1 MSRNRGSTESMAGI
15 RRKNK
20 LPSSSSMSDKQAGFL
35 NIVSSYLDG
44 MLDRTDGIPELEIR
58 FGTRDVVQPTTKQN
72 FDNVIQKLLA
82 SGYVFSKKNA
92 YSLKIQNEFVDP
104 KTGQTK
110 LSLIRAEIHG
120 INDVQK
126 YCKTNQPDD
135 KYVLFTQKMYARQPA
150 KSRESSSNVENQE
163 REESATIMPVIFD
176 DFNFKVSYQREKRI
190 ANTSTL
196 ARSIL
201 KTWNDNKKTFRY
213 INRTTMIHPD
223 FPFQIDLSV
232 VKESHRDRS
241 RYIPET
247 TFEAAKVLDCLPRYE
262 IEIEVINDQVGPGT
276 SFNHPKYLL
285 DKLRKTITTVLSG
298 IQETNYPVSYIEMQR
313 IQRKYHE
320 LLHPEEHEGRTSS
333 TNKRVRGLG
342 EDGGSGS
349 ESDSRS
355 DGGESDVESDGGAG
369 DSTRKI
375 QLRPKHFIG
384 PSSFTLQMQ
393 NIMPINPDSKS
404 PNIRLG
410 YSVTEKADGMRKL
423 LFIAP
428 KTGRIY
434 LIDTNMNIQFTGA
447 VSLNTKL
454 YNTLIDGEHILHNK
468 NGDFINLFLAFDIYY
483 VHKADVR
490 ARLFFPANDDEVLTN
505 FRLPLLISVVKNL
518 QTKCVSGGAD
528 SLPPIRIEHKIFEI
542 ATSQRSIFDCCAT
555 IMRKIEHEQQY
566 EYWCDGLI
574 FTPLQYG
581 VGSNVRNDGNA
592 GPLYKT
598 TWNHSFKWKPTRHNT
613 IDFLVTTKKDKT
625 QEEIVSNL
633 FKQGVDMSKCVQVQQ
648 YKTLI
653 LRVGYDE
660 KKHGYINPCN
670 EVIEGKNRGVDG
682 DGTVGGSG
690 GTDGYGD
697 DTSGDNYK
705 PAPFYPTYPYDND
718 AHICNIM
725 LRPDEA
731 GVYQMMTT
739 ENDIIMDETIVE
751 FSYDETKP
759 VNWRW
764 SPLRVRH
771 DKTAEYRAGGKN
783 YGNAYHVANSNWHSI
798 HNAITD
804 EMIMTGEG
812 IPDELSNEDVY
823 YNQSS
828 HGDGIDIGGGTKI
841 KSLTKGMRDFHNLY
855 VKRKLILGVA
865 KPGNTL
871 IDFAVGKG
879 GDLPKWIAAKL
890 GFVFGIDYSKD
901 NLEHKF
907 DGVCARYLE
916 SKKNKRNIP
925 PAIFIHGDS
934 SKEIKTGQAAI
945 SERYRIILR
954 SIFGEGPKDASI
966 LGRGVYPHYGRG
978 VDGFDICSVQ
988 FAIHYFFEDIK
999 KVHTFLQN
1007 VSECTK
1013 LGGYFIGTCFDGAR
1027 IFQALASVENGE
1039 EVSVFDSIDKAKNG
1053 GEEHKKIWSL
1063 RKKYNQTEFEPDSSS
1078 IGYEIEVFQ
1087 ESINKST
1094 KEYLVNFDYLTQLLE
1109 NYGFDLVTPEEAATT
1124 LNNPMPDG
1132 TGTFDSMFHQMEL
1145 DIKRARETSGA
1156 FGNSRYDEY
1165 GASLMMRPEEKRIS
1179 FYNRYFI
1186 FRKNRNINAKQLKNS
1201 FLSYAGLQE
1210 EHAQG
1215 AEAGS
1220 SVLDEET
1227 EKRAIEKITRASL
1240 PIDVATKPAIAAN
1253 ILKKMEQDKLQKQLD
1268 EGLIGSLTSATTA
1281 EEAEMAA
1288 VVAAATASSKKSA
1301 KTRKTKLSE
1310 EQATYDKQM
1319 KEYNLVMKNLG
1330 IGNELS
1336 APIEQIERAI
1346 KKRTRKTGVELNIDI
1361 KSAAEV
1367 KAGDLPEKHGEE
1379 ENPGIANPIQP
1390 PKTLKVVRRV
1400 AKKPA
1405 SGAGAV
1411 ASASNKG
1418 SDSGKEN
1425 PETKPKKTRK
1435 KKE

>member
-15 RRKNK
+15 RKRHE
-20 LPSSSSMSDKQAGFL
+20 SSSSSSSDKQSGFS

-44 MLDRTDGIPELEIR
+44 ILDRTDGIPELEVR
-58 FGTRDVVQPTTKQN
+58 FGTRGNQPTTKQN

-82 SGYVFSKKNA
+82 SGFVFSKKNA
-92 YSLKIQNEFVDP
+92 YALKIQNEFVDP

-135 KYVLFTQKMYARQPA
+135 KYVLFTQKMYARNTT
-150 KSRESSSNVENQE
+150 KSREGGLFEGENAE
-163 REESATIMPVIFD
+163 EESRQQTIMPIVFE
-176 DFNFKVSYQREKRI
+176 DFNFKVSYQREKHV

-213 INRTTMIHPD
+213 INRSTMTHPD
-223 FPFQIDLSV
+223 LPFQIDLSV

-247 TFEAAKVLDCLPRYE
+247 TFEAAKVLDSMPKYE
-262 IEIEVINDQVGPGT
+262 IEIEVINDLVGPGT

-285 DKLRKTITTVLSG
+285 EKLRKTITLVLSG
-298 IQETNYPVSYIEMQR
+298 IQETNYPVSSVEMR
-313 IQRKYHE
+313 RVQRKYHE
-320 LLHPEEHEGRTSS
+320 LLHPEEHSGRTSS
-333 TNKRVRGLG
+333 THKRIKGLG
-342 EDGGSGS
+342 E
-349 ESDSRS
+349 SDSDS
-355 DGGESDVESDGGAG
+355 DSDSEGGAESDGGDADTAAAAASG
-369 DSTRKI
+369 RRI
-375 QLRPKHFIG
+375 QLRPKHFVG

-404 PNIRLG
+404 PNICQG

-423 LFIAP
+423 LFVAP
-428 KTGRIY
+428 RTGRIY

-468 NGDFINLFLAFDIYY
+468 NGSFINLYLAFDIYY
-483 VHKADVR
+483 VHKADIR
-490 ARLFFPANDDEVLTN
+490 SRLFFPSNDEEVLTN

-528 SLPPIRIEHKIFEI
+528 SLPPIRIEHKIFEV
-542 ATSQRSIFDCCAT
+542 ATPQRSIFDCCAT
-555 IMRKIEHEQQY
+555 IMRKMEDEQQY

-574 FTPLQYG
+574 FTPLEYG

-598 TWNHSFKWKPTRHNT
+598 TWNHSFKWKPAKHNT

-625 QEEIVSNL
+625 QEDVVSNI
-633 FKQGVDMSKCVQVQQ
+633 FNQGIDMSKCVQVQQ

-660 KKHGYINPCN
+660 KKHGYINPCL
-670 EVIEGKNRGVDG
+670 EVIEGKNSGVDG
-682 DGTVGGSG
+682 DGSVSGGSG
-690 GTDGYGD
+690 GTDGFGD
-697 DTSGDNYK
+697 DTSGDSYK

-718 AHICNIM
+718 AHVCNIM

-731 GVYQMMTT
+731 GVSQMMTL
-739 ENDIIMDETIVE
+739 ENDIVMDETIVE

-798 HNAITD
+798 HNAITE
-804 EMIMTGEG
+804 EMITTGEG

-823 YNQSS
+823 YNQSTT
-828 HGDGIDIGGGTKI
+828 GDGVDVGGGTKI
-841 KSLTKGMRDFHNLY
+841 KTLTKSMRDFHNLY
-855 VKRKLILGVA
+855 VKRKLIMGVS

-916 SKKNKRNIP
+916 SKKTKRNIP

-934 SKEIKTGQAAI
+934 SKEVKSGQAAI
-945 SERYRIILR
+945 SERYRIISR
-954 SIFGEGPKDASI
+954 AIFGEGPKDASI
-966 LGRGVYPHYGRG
+966 LGKGVYPHYGRG

-1013 LGGYFIGTCFDGAR
+1013 LGGYFIGTCFDGVR
-1027 IFQALASVENGE
+1027 IFQALSNVENGD
-1039 EVSVFDSIDKAKNG
+1039 EVSVFDSINTREANAETSG
-1053 GEEHKKIWSL
+1053 GERKKIWSL

-1087 ESINKST
+1087 DSINKST

-1109 NYGFDLVTPEEAATT
+1109 NYGFDLVMPEEAATT
-1124 LNNPMPDG
+1124 LSQPMPDG
-1132 TGTFDSMFHQMEL
+1132 TGTFDGLFHQMEL
-1145 DIKRARETSGA
+1145 DIKRARETSGS
-1156 FGNSRYDEY
+1156 FGGGGGAAAGKYDEY
-1165 GASLMMRPEEKRIS
+1165 GSARLMRPEEKRIS

-1210 EHAQG
+1210 EHARG
-1215 AEAGS
+1215 AEPGTGG
-1220 SVLDEET
+1220 LDEDSE
-1227 EKRAIEKITRASL
+1227 RIALEKITRASI
-1240 PIDVATKPAIAAN
+1240 PTDVATKPAIASS
-1253 ILKKMEQDKLQKQLD
+1253 ILKNMEREKIQKQLE
-1268 EGLIGSLTSATTA
+1268 EGKITSSASA
-1281 EEAEMAA
+1281 AAA
-1288 VVAAATASSKKSA
+1288 VAPAPVSPRTAK
-1301 KTRKTKLSE
+1301 KTRKLKLAE
-1310 EQATYDKQM
+1310 AIAIANKEQQEYNDAM
-1319 KEYNLVMKNLG
+1319 KELMG
-1330 IGNELS
+1330 PAF
-1336 APIEQIERAI
+1336 APIENIEKSL
-1346 KKRTRKTGVELNIDI
+1346 KKRSR
-1361 KSAAEV
+1361 
-1367 KAGDLPEKHGEE
+1367 KAGYDVISGMDFESAELLGLEE
-1379 ENPGIANPIQP
+1379 PKKGMANPLQP
-1390 PKTLKVVRRV
+1390 PKTLKIVRKV
-1400 AKKPA
+1400 TKKP
-1405 SGAGAV
+1405 SSGAV
-1411 ASASNKG
+1411 AGKD
-1418 SDSGKEN
+1418 SDDDSKEK
-1425 PETKPKKTRK
+1425 ETKPKKTRK
-1435 KKE
+1435 KKGEE